1 MINISFQLPV
11 FGLQFIVF
19 YIISTNLV

>member
-1 MINISFQLPV
+1 MINISFQLSV